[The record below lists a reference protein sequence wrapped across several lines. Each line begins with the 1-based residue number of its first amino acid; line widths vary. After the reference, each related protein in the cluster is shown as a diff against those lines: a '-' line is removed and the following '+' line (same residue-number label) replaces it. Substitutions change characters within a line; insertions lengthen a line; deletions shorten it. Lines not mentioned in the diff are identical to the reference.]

1 MERIGEVR
9 RTLDTVGHQRSQ
21 QLVAESEA
29 DRSCGSRLSRYAEIR
44 EISPTTSVWHTVLYY
59 QQGAPIEFIRLLDQ
73 VELEDGTELGGS
85 LA

>member
-1 MERIGEVR
+1 
-9 RTLDTVGHQRSQ
+9 
-21 QLVAESEA
+21 
-29 DRSCGSRLSRYAEIR
+29 
-44 EISPTTSVWHTVLYY
+44 VWHTVLYY